1 MKAIFCMIIFAFTIS
16 VSGQNLSGTIKDENG
31 ELLEMANV
39 IAIKVKDSTLTSY
52 SVTSAKGKYKL
63 KLEKDTKF
71 EISVS
76 YIGYKTVKIK
86 INTTDETGDIERN
99 ISFKEL
105 ENSLETVIIDIPLVI
120 KKDTVLYNVS
130 SFTNGK
136 ERKLEDIMKK
146 LPGMEVDKNGNL
158 KFEGKTVG
166 KLMIDGKNFFEGDTK
181 MGLEN
186 IPADA
191 VSKVE
196 ILKNYNEVEQMKG
209 LEDDSDNIAVNIKL
223 KEDKKIFWFGDIDV
237 EGSAEGRYLLKSN
250 IFKRGDK
257 NSLSIGGN
265 INNTGR
271 SSFSRGSFDY
281 SSFRREDNG
290 IDISKP
296 VSLLRGFG
304 RGSGKDAKS
313 VFTTISYNYTPNDK
327 LSIDVSGM
335 LADDTMESLM
345 ISQKT
350 NLDNGSIE
358 NIVDKTFSKS
368 NSSNVNMAISYGN
381 TKRNL
386 KLKYIAS
393 LSNDNTKNNN
403 ELSSKSNVTEDD
415 DDISIYTK
423 KKPIV
428 FEHNS
433 SFAVPSDIL
442 NKG

>member
-1 MKAIFCMIIFAFTIS
+1 MTRPVKPIIKNSMKAIFCMIIFAFTIS

-196 ILKNYNEVEQMKG
+196 ILKNYNEV
-209 LEDDSDNIAVNIKL
+209 
-223 KEDKKIFWFGDIDV
+223 
-237 EGSAEGRYLLKSN
+237 
-250 IFKRGDK
+250 
-257 NSLSIGGN
+257 
-265 INNTGR
+265 
-271 SSFSRGSFDY
+271 
-281 SSFRREDNG
+281 
-290 IDISKP
+290 
-296 VSLLRGFG
+296 
-304 RGSGKDAKS
+304 
-313 VFTTISYNYTPNDK
+313 
-327 LSIDVSGM
+327 
-335 LADDTMESLM
+335 
-345 ISQKT
+345 
-350 NLDNGSIE
+350 
-358 NIVDKTFSKS
+358 
-368 NSSNVNMAISYGN
+368 
-381 TKRNL
+381 
-386 KLKYIAS
+386 
-393 LSNDNTKNNN
+393 
-403 ELSSKSNVTEDD
+403 
-415 DDISIYTK
+415 
-423 KKPIV
+423 
-428 FEHNS
+428 
-433 SFAVPSDIL
+433 
-442 NKG
+442 